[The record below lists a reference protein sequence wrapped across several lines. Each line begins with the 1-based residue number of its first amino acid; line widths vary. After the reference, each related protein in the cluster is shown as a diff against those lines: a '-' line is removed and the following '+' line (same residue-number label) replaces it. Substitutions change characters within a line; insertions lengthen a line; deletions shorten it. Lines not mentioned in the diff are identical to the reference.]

1 MTSFNTLF
9 NRMFQEKSKSVY
21 LIYLIQTFA
30 SLCFT
35 VMMTV
40 SVGGHSQE
48 IVVGRARETINPIV
62 EFLFMFAIMMLM
74 TSFVAAFVYWIISSV
89 KNERINRSQT
99 LRLIPISDTK
109 FLLSNF
115 GTAFITYIWLG
126 ILEVATSVVTSLPL
140 LLSSKEIKEAL
151 QRSHFDF
158 SAQDWGQLL
167 GGLLL
172 IILLGYAWY
181 AVVSLINLS
190 SRSIMDFLPSGSSK
204 ALMFLVRLIIIVM
217 IIWLL
222 GYAASTL
229 FSVIGQFTPFDFGS
243 SDSGVWLVVLEFLA
257 FDVIVTLIDILL
269 LNKFV
274 EAKQN

>member
-21 LIYLIQTFA
+21 LIYLIQAFATFF
-30 SLCFT
+30 FT
-35 VMMTV
+35 IMMTV
-40 SVGGHSQE
+40 SAGGHSQE
-48 IVVGRARETINPIV
+48 VVVGNARESINPIV
-62 EFLFMFAIMMLM
+62 EFLFMFAVMMFM
-74 TSFVAAFVYWIISSV
+74 TSFIAVFVYWIVSSV

-99 LRLIPISDTK
+99 WRLIPISDTK

-115 GTAFITYIWLG
+115 GTAFFTYIWLG
-126 ILEVATSVVTSLPL
+126 ILEIATVIVASLPL
-140 LLSSKEIKEAL
+140 LLSSKEIKIAL
-151 QRSHFDF
+151 QRSNFDF

-167 GGLLL
+167 GGLFLM
-172 IILLGYAWY
+172 ILLGYAWY

-204 ALMFLVRLIIIVM
+204 VLVFFVRLVTVIV
-217 IIWLL
+217 IIWLFA
-222 GYAASTL
+222 YAGTTL
-229 FSVIGQFTPFDFGS
+229 FSVIGRFTPFA
-243 SDSGVWLVVLEFLA
+243 FLA